1 MDPQRFSLVLAEL
14 ETGLTAAQCLEL
26 ERLARRLLS
35 QQAGEA
41 VIARRTRESVEER
54 RCPHCAGSDVVKHG
68 RAKNGRQRFRC
79 RKSAAGGCGRT
90 FNGLTGTPLARMRK
104 PELWLAYA
112 RQMIERR
119 SVDKIRRS
127 GIPLSRL
134 TIWRWRHRLLAVT
147 IPMQAQKLDSIV
159 EADET
164 YFLRSF
170 KGSRGW
176 VYGNPPANRPPRY
189 RGSGA
194 LTRGISNEHVPVL
207 SALDRTGAVVEGVLD
222 TRSAA
227 EIERVLRD
235 RLAPGAV
242 LCVDGA
248 QAYRSVANAADVRL
262 QVIPPAKMNWLQKA
276 IGGSPRRPGRLTLG
290 RVNSHH
296 SILKSAVNVG
306 FRGVST
312 RYLPHYL
319 GLLRVARQPNFTP
332 EALIQAASEN
342 LNSN

>member
-14 ETGLTAAQCLEL
+14 ESGLTAAQCLEL

-41 VIARRTRESVEER
+41 VIALRTHESVEER

-68 RAKNGRQRFRC
+68 RTKNGRQRFRC
-79 RKSAAGGCGRT
+79 RKSAGGCGRT

-104 PELWLAYA
+104 PELWLAYV
-112 RQMIERR
+112 RQMMERQ
-119 SVDKIRRS
+119 SVDRIHRS

-147 IPMQAQKLDSIV
+147 VGMQAPRLDGII

-164 YFLRSF
+164 FFLRSF

-176 VYGNPPANRPPRY
+176 KRGTPPANRPPRY

-194 LTRGISNEHVPVL
+194 LTRGISSEHVPVL
-207 SALDRTGAVVEGVLD
+207 SALDRTGAVVEDVLD
-222 TRSAA
+222 SRSSS

-235 RLAPGAV
+235 RVSPGAL

-248 QAYRSVANAADVRL
+248 QAYRGLANAADVRL
-262 QVIPPAKMNWLQKA
+262 KVIPPAKMNWLQKA
-276 IGGSPRRPGRLTLG
+276 VGGSPRRPGRLTLG

-296 SILKSAVNVG
+296 SILKSTLNIG

-332 EALIQAASEN
+332 EALIRAASEN
-342 LNSN
+342 HNSH